1 MKIALSNTTFKVGPV
16 EILQDVSFQLM
27 PDSFYCLVGP
37 NGSGKST
44 VLKLIM
50 NILEVDSGTI
60 DTISPVNISYL
71 PQNLADPPFL
81 TVSEVINVAIKQGSK
96 DRNLI
101 GQDLQYLAE
110 QFRLHHLLD
119 RKCSDIS
126 AGEKQ
131 RIWLAFAMAL
141 KKDVIVMDESLSSID
156 RNSREEF
163 FKLLKTV
170 SLDGKT
176 LLLVTHD
183 IEMAI
188 AYADKIIALENGK
201 VVFDGPSTDYK
212 DQIEQISTYFINS
225 QGSNRES
232 SGSLTNQIDSNI

>member
-1 MKIALSNTTFKVGPV
+1 MKIELSNATFKVGTV
-16 EILQDVSFQLM
+16 KILQDVSFQFM
-27 PDSFYCLVGP
+27 PDSFCCLVGP

-50 NILEVDSGTI
+50 NILEVDSGRV
-60 DTISPVNISYL
+60 DTIPPIDISYL

-81 TVSEVINVAIKQGSK
+81 TVSEVINVAIKQVLK
-96 DRNLI
+96 DRDLI
-101 GQDLQYLAE
+101 RQDLQGLAE

-131 RIWLAFAMAL
+131 RVWLAFAMAL
-141 KKDVIVMDESLSSID
+141 KKDVIIMDEPLSSMD

-170 SLDGKT
+170 SLKGKA

-188 AYADKIIALENGK
+188 AYADKIVALEDGK
-201 VVFDGPSTDYK
+201 IVFDGPSTDYK
-212 DQIEQISTYFINS
+212 DQIEQV
-225 QGSNRES
+225 
-232 SGSLTNQIDSNI
+232 